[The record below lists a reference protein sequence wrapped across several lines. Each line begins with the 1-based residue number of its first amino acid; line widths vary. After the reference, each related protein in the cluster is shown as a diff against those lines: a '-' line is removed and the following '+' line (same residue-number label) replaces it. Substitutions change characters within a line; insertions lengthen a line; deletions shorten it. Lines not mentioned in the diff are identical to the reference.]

1 MSIYYALLIYAPL
14 CPSSANGWLSSEAST
29 PCKRTTTTA
38 RSRVSPSIARAEPL
52 MSCADANTGVS
63 ASPITKS
70 HFMGDK
76 LARSAYQFLEHPRS
90 IEPNVRY
97 ANIRPQ
103 DRLTELAIARSTKA
117 LTAPKSFAA
126 DLEPVKS
133 GRAHV

>member
-1 MSIYYALLIYAPL
+1 
-14 CPSSANGWLSSEAST
+14 
-29 PCKRTTTTA
+29 
-38 RSRVSPSIARAEPL
+38 

-126 DLEPVKS
+126 DLEPVTATTLLAEPSDHAERADPSTLPS
-133 GRAHV
+133 GASAFP